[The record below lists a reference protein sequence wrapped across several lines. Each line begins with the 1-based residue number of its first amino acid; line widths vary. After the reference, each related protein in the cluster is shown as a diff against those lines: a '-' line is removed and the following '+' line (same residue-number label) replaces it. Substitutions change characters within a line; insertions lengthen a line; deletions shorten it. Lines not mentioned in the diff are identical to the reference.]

1 MYTGGHLPPRFTKQE
16 ENEEEH
22 VVAKEEAPGSTVEV
36 QANSLPNVLITNDD
50 GINAPGLR
58 ALVAALIEDG
68 SFNVFICA
76 PDS

>member
-1 MYTGGHLPPRFTKQE
+1 MYTGGHLPARFIKHE
-16 ENEEEH
+16 KEEE
-22 VVAKEEAPGSTVEV
+22 VVEQEDASSGVVEV
-36 QANSLPNVLITNDD
+36 PGNGLPNVLVTNDD

-68 SFNVFICA
+68 CCNVFICA